1 MTDWLTFTVSVLAC
15 YRLSHMLAGELG
27 PANLFKKLRMKFSPK
42 TNLGKGVRC
51 NLCWSVWC
59 SFLITGYLVWQ
70 EFISWPEA
78 PLWTFGITGLAVLIH
93 KLDD

>member
-27 PANLFKKLRMKFSPK
+27 PANLFRKLRGKFSPK
-42 TNLGKGVRC
+42 TNVGKGVRC
-51 NLCWSVWC
+51 PLCWSVHNAGWITLYLWWIGELTL
-59 SFLITGYLVWQ
+59 SMSPLFLFGVTG
-70 EFISWPEA
+70 A
-78 PLWTFGITGLAVLIH
+78 AVLIH